1 MPLICCEEK
10 QAFVVH
16 DNVQPAAAAAAAA
29 GKGRGEEEISW
40 SSLDSLV

>member
-16 DNVQPAAAAAAAA
+16 DNVQPAAAAAA